1 MSFFNEDW
9 VTLSALAAL
18 AVSILPLVK
27 FLHELIS
34 SNKHFKVKHLELL
47 HQSFGE
53 PNNPAMKL
61 MVEQQFRSVFKC
73 SASFEDICVLLSA
86 SKTTKAVE
94 LYKDSHA
101 YLDCDG
107 EKFTFVDKYRDP
119 KMRMREYVVR
129 PFRNFTIYM
138 IAALPAVAL
147 GMFLLYLVL
156 GGEPLKT
163 TFGVANVI
171 ICFVSAVFC
180 GVLVRVAYY
189 RVTDTHSIKYAEEL
203 LTIYDNEYVKSVEL
217 KLWDNANK
225 LLKSDS

>member
-9 VTLSALAAL
+9 VTLSAFVAL
-18 AVSILPLVK
+18 TVSILPLIR
-27 FLHELIS
+27 FIHELIS
-34 SNKHFKVKHLELL
+34 SNRQFKVKYLELL

-61 MVEQQFRSVFKC
+61 MVEQQFYSVFKC

-86 SKTTKAVE
+86 SKTTKAVK
-94 LYKDSHA
+94 LYKDSYA

-119 KMRMREYVVR
+119 TKRIKEYVVR
-129 PFRNFTIYM
+129 PFRNFALYM
-138 IAALPAVAL
+138 VAALPAVVL
-147 GMFLLYLVL
+147 GMLSLYLAL
-156 GGEPLKT
+156 DGDPFKT
-163 TFGVANVI
+163 TFGVTNVI
-171 ICFVSAVFC
+171 ICFFSATFC
-180 GVLVRVAYY
+180 AMLVRVAYY

-225 LLKSDS
+225 LLKSNS

>member
-9 VTLSALAAL
+9 VTLSALVAL
-18 AVSILPLVK
+18 AVSTLPLIK

-61 MVEQQFRSVFKC
+61 MVEQQFCSVFKY
-73 SASFEDICVLLSA
+73 SASFEDICLLLSA

-94 LYKDSHA
+94 LYKDSHT

-107 EKFTFVDKYRDP
+107 EKFTFVYKYRDP
-119 KMRMREYVVR
+119 KKRMKEYVVR
-129 PFRNFTIYM
+129 PFRNFALYM

-147 GMFLLYLVL
+147 GWAIISANIAAHPFGSIPADSPSKSRSVSTPAARA
-156 GGEPLKT
+156 PLQ
-163 TFGVANVI
+163 
-171 ICFVSAVFC
+171 
-180 GVLVRVAYY
+180 
-189 RVTDTHSIKYAEEL
+189 
-203 LTIYDNEYVKSVEL
+203 
-217 KLWDNANK
+217 
-225 LLKSDS
+225 